1 MAADNGRAISL
12 KAQKISK
19 IMDSKIIFWR
29 SAALPPQSSTCTSSF
44 PRDIPH
50 KIAWIFALEALFPCN
65 TFLQ

>member
-1 MAADNGRAISL
+1 MTADNGRAISL

-29 SAALPPQSSTCTSSF
+29 SAASPPQSSTCASSF

-50 KIAWIFALEALFPCN
+50 EIVRIFALEAPMS
-65 TFLQ
+65 LQ